1 MSGNGSRNGIK
12 AESTPGMA
20 AAQAVDGESAA
31 AKRPVRADRIRSVH
45 RTGRGETTGRRRPEQ
60 QTTRRND
67 QPAITAQQKQENVL
81 GEAQA
86 VGVSVTASRNR
97 PTRFR
102 ASR

>member
-20 AAQAVDGESAA
+20 AAQAVDGESGA
-31 AKRPVRADRIRSVH
+31 AKRPVGPDGIDGIH
-45 RTGRGETTGRRRPEQ
+45 RTGRNKTAGRRRTEQ
-60 QTTRRND
+60 QATRRND
-67 QPAITAQQKQENVL
+67 QPVIAAQQEQKKVL
-81 GEAQA
+81 GGAQA
-86 VGVSVTASRNR
+86 VGVSVATSRNR